1 MGPRLDAEESW
12 QQQVTR
18 LVRDALLELIQPV
31 ELVSVKPNRAT
42 GAVSGQFKSKG
53 TLFNYSIKKG
63 RVHYSPASAGR
74 GDSKNW
80 SPARRAGYHEVME
93 RLDGQTRMDSRYCT
107 DFACIEHPDAP
118 AMRSD
123 EEEVAGRA
131 IDVVEALGA
140 VSRAWDR
147 MTPQARALAQQ
158 AAQQTS
164 IALVE
169 AGVNPEHTH
178 AEAV

>member
-1 MGPRLDAEESW
+1 
-12 QQQVTR
+12 
-18 LVRDALLELIQPV
+18 
-31 ELVSVKPNRAT
+31 
-42 GAVSGQFKSKG
+42 
-53 TLFNYSIKKG
+53 
-63 RVHYSPASAGR
+63 
-74 GDSKNW
+74 
-80 SPARRAGYHEVME
+80 
-93 RLDGQTRMDSRYCT
+93 
-107 DFACIEHPDAP
+107 
-118 AMRSD
+118 MRSD